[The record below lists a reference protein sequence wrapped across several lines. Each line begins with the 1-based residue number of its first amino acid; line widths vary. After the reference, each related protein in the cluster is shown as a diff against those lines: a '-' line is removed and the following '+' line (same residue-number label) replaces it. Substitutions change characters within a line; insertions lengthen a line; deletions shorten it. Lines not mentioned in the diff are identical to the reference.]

1 MDMEATPTTNRPEE
15 VTQMD
20 HKLIKITAVVAVPDY
35 GGKSAVCARD
45 YFETNEAYVI
55 DWNET
60 EMALVE
66 ETGKG

>member
-1 MDMEATPTTNRPEE
+1 MDMEATANRPEE
-15 VTQMD
+15 VTEMD

-60 EMALVE
+60 DLALVE
-66 ETGKG
+66 ETPEG

>member
-1 MDMEATPTTNRPEE
+1 
-15 VTQMD
+15 MD

-55 DWNET
+55 GWNET
-60 EMALVE
+60 DLALVE

>member
-1 MDMEATPTTNRPEE
+1 
-15 VTQMD
+15 MD

-45 YFETNEAYVI
+45 YFEANEAYVI

>member
-1 MDMEATPTTNRPEE
+1 MDMEMHTNRPEE
-15 VTQMD
+15 VTEMD
-20 HKLIKITAVVAVPDY
+20 HKLIKVTAVVAVPDY
-35 GGKSAVCARD
+35 GGKSAVCAHD
-45 YFETNEAYVI
+45 FLEMNDALVL